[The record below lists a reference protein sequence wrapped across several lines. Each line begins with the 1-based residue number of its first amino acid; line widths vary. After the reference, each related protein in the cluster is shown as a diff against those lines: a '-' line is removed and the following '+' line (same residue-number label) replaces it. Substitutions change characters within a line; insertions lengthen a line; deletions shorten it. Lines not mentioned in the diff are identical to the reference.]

1 MLKTLTAVL
10 GLVRSRN
17 MDMGYGQLWYSAK
30 YRTAGNFWGRKL
42 SRIGEKHDSR
52 GENFRRL
59 LACAV
64 PKDATPPNFAEK
76 TFVNSHKTAKF
87 AKVFFL
93 KRFPLYSSICHH
105 VRVSTTLIMN
115 SMDKPICLIPW
126 LFSAFCLLLY
136 HIASDRKLRIE
147 AIN

>member
-1 MLKTLTAVL
+1 
-10 GLVRSRN
+10 
-17 MDMGYGQLWYSAK
+17 MDSLDTVQNTVK
-30 YRTAGNFWGRKL
+30 RETF
-42 SRIGEKHDSR
+42 E
-52 GENFRRL
+52 GENFREL
-59 LACAV
+59 LACAA
-64 PKDATPPNFAEK
+64 PKDATPPNFTEK
-76 TFVNSHKTAKF
+76 TFVNSHKTVKF

-93 KRFPLYSSICHH
+93 KRFPLYGSICYH

-115 SMDKPICLIPW
+115 SMDKLICLIPW